1 MPSPE
6 WLIERGIG
14 ETRAVLVENGRILEA
29 RILRD
34 GVIPAG
40 TILAAQLKSTGRN
53 GVAHSDGQEYLLPK
67 GAPGVTEGARL
78 NIEVTREAIGGAEPW
93 KRPLARLPPESSSNL
108 TPATAVNPSDS
119 ISRMA

>member
-14 ETRAVLVENGRILEA
+14 ETRAALVESGRIIEA

-40 TILAAQLKSTGRN
+40 TVLSARLKTVGRN
-53 GVAHSDGQEYLLPK
+53 AVAVVDGQEYLL
-67 GAPGVTEGARL
+67 RQL
-78 NIEVTREAIGGAEPW
+78 LQ
-93 KRPLARLPPESSSNL
+93 PLL
-108 TPATAVNPSDS
+108 TLLK
-119 ISRMA
+119 